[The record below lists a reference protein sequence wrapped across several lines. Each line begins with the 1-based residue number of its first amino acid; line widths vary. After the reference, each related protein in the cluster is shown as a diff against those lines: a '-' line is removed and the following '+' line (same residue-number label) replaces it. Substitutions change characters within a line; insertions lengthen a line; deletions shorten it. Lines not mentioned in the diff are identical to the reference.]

1 MNLGW
6 YKRPTSP
13 KLVIDQSYDDVY
25 FVANG

>member
-6 YKRPTSP
+6 YKRPASP
-13 KLVIDQSYDDVY
+13 KLGIDRTYDPVY